1 MNNVQTIRGTVS
13 RVIFSSETSD
23 FKVFQIRRKDRA
35 LISVTGEFPHL
46 VPGASIEVHGDYKTH
61 PKYGVGFKADAYTHI
76 HDGSPL
82 SLRLYLQAIAKWIG
96 PERSEMLV
104 KHFGKDL
111 ERVIESEPDRLT
123 EVDGIGAKIATSIV
137 EAWSMNRNLKEVRIF
152 LHGLGLSESK
162 IRKVL
167 TSFGPDSENVLKE
180 NPWRLIEH
188 GFGFSTCDSIAE
200 KLGKDPSCDLRW
212 KSLTLYALRQCS
224 SSGHLYLLKDNI
236 VAAFNQYNRNSS
248 WPFKDG
254 EITWDD
260 VAAHVLALSADG
272 SAVVDGDRVYDLA
285 LFFYENESAR
295 LLHKVLS
302 SPDNIK
308 LESVQ
313 PEEFIE
319 KYEKIE
325 GIVLSEAQKDAI
337 RSFLAEKVLIITGSP
352 GTGKTTV
359 VKGLVT
365 ILKLLHTS
373 FELVT
378 PTGISAKRLG
388 TTAGCQAYTIHRR
401 LGYKGNHWDYNAV
414 VKYPTQAIIADESSM
429 IDQEVF
435 YRLLSALHPST
446 KLVFVG
452 DNDQLPSVGPGSVLR
467 ELIDSKQIK
476 TIFLDK
482 IFRQDKQSDIIKA
495 AKKIRDGDL
504 DLSLFKMD
512 RKADIWFIPGKDP
525 SQMERTIV
533 GFAEELMRHNRTSA
547 DKKHFQIITPR
558 NDGPLSVDSLN
569 TALQQALNPPASD
582 KKEFTIGHTTIRK
595 GDRVI
600 IRKNNYSLEVFNGDI
615 GKVVFVTPDIVTVDI
630 EDYGDST
637 RRVDIPMKIADEMLR
652 MAYTVTVHR
661 AQGMEY
667 PLVIMP
673 FIKAHGKML
682 LQRNL
687 LYTALTRAK
696 RKVIVLGQASAIEAA
711 IANDK
716 MQKRNTIFGER
727 IRLWRSGQ
735 GITLRDLFSKPEDYR
750 NAEGLR
756 LLLSYEEK
764 G

>member
-1 MNNVQTIRGTVS
+1 ML
-13 RVIFSSETSD
+13 FSSETSD
-23 FKVFQIRRKDRA
+23 FKVFQMRRKDRA
-35 LISVTGEFPHL
+35 LISVTGEFPYL
-46 VPGASIEVHGDYKTH
+46 VPGASIEVHGDFKTH
-61 PKYGVGFKADAYTHI
+61 PKYGVGFKADAYTHT
-76 HDGSPL
+76 HDGSPT
-82 SLRLYLQAIAKWIG
+82 SLCLYIQAIAKWIG
-96 PERSEMLV
+96 PERSAMLV

-111 ERVIESEPDRLT
+111 EKVIESEPDRLL
-123 EVDGIGAKIATSIV
+123 EVEGIGEKIATSIV
-137 EAWSMNRNLKEVRIF
+137 EAWEANKNLKDVRIF

-167 TSFGPDSENVLKE
+167 SSFGPNSENILKE
-180 NPWRLIEH
+180 NPWKLLDH

-200 KLGKDPSCDLRW
+200 KLGKDPSGDLRW
-212 KSLTLYALRQCS
+212 RSLALHALRQCS
-224 SSGHLYLLKDNI
+224 SSGHLYLVKENI
-236 VAAFNQYNRNSS
+236 VAAFNQYNRGNP
-248 WPFKDG
+248 WPIKDG
-254 EITWDD
+254 DITWDD
-260 VAAHVLALSADG
+260 VGSHITALSAEG
-272 SAVVDGDRVYDLA
+272 SAVVDGNRVYDLA

-295 LLHKVLS
+295 LLHKVMA
-302 SPDNIK
+302 SPDNLK
-308 LESVQ
+308 LESVR
-313 PEEFIE
+313 PEDFIE

-325 GIVLSEAQKDAI
+325 GITLSDAQKDAI
-337 RSFLAEKVLIITGSP
+337 RSFLTEKVLIITGGP
-352 GTGKTTV
+352 GTGKTTL
-359 VKGLVT
+359 VKGLVS
-365 ILKLLHTS
+365 ILKLLHAS

-388 TTAGCQAYTIHRR
+388 DTSGCQAYTIHRR
-401 LGYKGNHWDYNAV
+401 LGYKGNKWDYNAV
-414 VKYPTQAIIADESSM
+414 VKYPTQAIIVDESSM
-429 IDQEVF
+429 VDQEVF
-435 YRLLSALHPST
+435 YRLLSALNSST

-467 ELIDSKQIK
+467 ELIDCKQVK

-504 DLSLFKMD
+504 DLSLFKAD
-512 RKADIWFIPGKDP
+512 KKSDIWFIPGRDP
-525 SQMERTIV
+525 EQLERTVV
-533 GFAEELMRHNRTSA
+533 GFAKEIMQHNRTSGE
-547 DKKHFQIITPR
+547 KKHFQIITPR

-582 KKEFTIGHTTIRK
+582 KKEFTIGRTTIRK

-600 IRKNNYSLEVFNGDI
+600 IRKNNYQLEVFNGDI
-615 GKVVFVTPDIVTVDI
+615 GKVVFVTPDHVTVDV
-630 EDYGDST
+630 EDYGNAT

-652 MAYTVTVHR
+652 MAYAVTVHR

-667 PLVIMP
+667 PLVILP
-673 FIKAHGKML
+673 FIRAHGKML

-696 RKVIVLGQASAIEAA
+696 RKVIVLGQASAIEVA

-716 MQKRNTIFGER
+716 MQKRNTVFGER
-727 IRLWRSGQ
+727 IRSWTNGK
-735 GITLRDLFSKPEDYR
+735 GISLRDLFSNPEDYR